1 MIEFTYGMTL
11 RDGFWYP
18 NNFRQVVGLLA
29 VIVLVLLHES
39 SLVGLM
45 NAGVVLGWLPTQLAY
60 DIVYVAASTGL
71 LYWMY
76 TTLAPEQPELRQTPT
91 GSETSGGAESTEGTP
106 AADTKES

>member
-1 MIEFTYGMTL
+1 MMDFAYRMTL

-18 NNFRQVVGLLA
+18 NNLHQTIGLLA
-29 VIVLVLLHES
+29 VIALILLHES

-45 NAGVVLGWLPTQLAY
+45 DAGVVLGWLPTQLAY

-91 GSETSGGAESTEGTP
+91 GSGNTDGSGSPEATPTTDTE
-106 AADTKES
+106 EN